1 MGETHEMMIRKAK
14 RGVRMKE
21 LIYYV
26 KRGEAYHPIYEYK
39 IPENMLADEAYARQL
54 CTYFIKD
61 GIQYELYANELH
73 DEEEVIVLLEQGVPV
88 SYPDEENY
96 RDKGLFV
103 EFRKPMNELLFT
115 RIARVEVTSHYEVI
129 RYLLKDLLK
138 IPGTGL
144 MERTSSEIDE
154 DRGCYVIYVK
164 EVKEED

>member
-1 MGETHEMMIRKAK
+1 MRRLT
-14 RGVRMKE
+14 
-21 LIYYV
+21 YYV
-26 KRGEAYHPIYEYK
+26 KRGEEYLPIYEYK

-54 CTYFIKD
+54 CTYFIKY
-61 GIQYELYANELH
+61 GIQYELYANELY

-96 RDKGLFV
+96 RGKGLYV
-103 EFRKPMNELLFT
+103 EFRKPVDGLLFT

-129 RYLLKDLLK
+129 RYLLKDLLT
-138 IPGTGL
+138 IPGIGL

-164 EVKEED
+164 EAEKED